1 MTEGLSFLK
10 SIQLLFNL
18 SSKKTIVFSV
28 SSLYFASQYPVMLR
42 DTAGESLILDF
53 VAVSVY

>member
-1 MTEGLSFLK
+1 
-10 SIQLLFNL
+10 
-18 SSKKTIVFSV
+18 
-28 SSLYFASQYPVMLR
+28 MLR